1 MEAVACIHRV
11 VGGETPEVRAN
22 NMTPEVFLVDD
33 DAPLLDELSEFVSR
47 HGLSVSAFTDS
58 RQALEVISQQAMP
71 FVLVTDIG
79 MPGLNGHALIKRL
92 KEMAGTLAPYK
103 VIMMSGQA
111 QFDDAVKAI
120 EEGVMDF
127 LPKPVDARALLH
139 TIGRAGDALLEDLQ
153 NDNRLEE
160 LEAQLH
166 EAVRTTESL
175 ADNIRSL
182 LGGERLAAAVLD
194 DRPDRAPDVLEPDNG
209 FPKPVPSPSPSNVT
223 PFPSAADASD
233 ARDPEAIQ
241 KSLRVLDRPAQ
252 AGNITPVTAPHATLA
267 LIKLLQSI
275 KRVRDK
281 FFPECAQGDPSWDII
296 LYVLEQDLLNRP
308 VSVTSA
314 CHATLIPQ
322 TTAMRKIEEM
332 VAQGLM
338 IRDSDP
344 DDRRRILVAPTEMCR
359 EHARM
364 FLGGVLNQTLGAVHP
379 EALPSET
386 KQEAAE

>member
-1 MEAVACIHRV
+1 
-11 VGGETPEVRAN
+11 
-22 NMTPEVFLVDD
+22 MTPEVFLVDD

-47 HGLSVSAFTDS
+47 HGFTVTAFTDS

-79 MPGLNGHALIKRL
+79 MPGLNGHALIRRL

-127 LPKPVDARALLH
+127 LPKPVDARSLVH

-175 ADNIRSL
+175 ADNIRAL
-182 LGGERLAAAVLD
+182 LGGERLANAVVD
-194 DRPDRAPDVLEPDNG
+194 DRPYKSPDVLDPDLG
-209 FPKPVPSPSPSNVT
+209 VDDTNVT
-223 PFPSAADASD
+223 PFPKPEPAM
-233 ARDPEAIQ
+233 ARATPDPEEIQ
-241 KSLRVLDRPAQ
+241 NKLRVLDRPAS
-252 AGNITPVTAPHATLA
+252 AGSIKPVTAPHATLA

-281 FFPECAQGDPSWDII
+281 FFPEAAQGDPSWDII

-344 DDRRRILVAPTEMCR
+344 DDRRRILVAPTDLCR
-359 EHARM
+359 EQARM

-379 EALPSET
+379 EALPSDP

>member
-1 MEAVACIHRV
+1 
-11 VGGETPEVRAN
+11 
-22 NMTPEVFLVDD
+22 MTPEVFLVDD

-47 HGLSVSAFTDS
+47 HGLPVSAFTDS
-58 RQALEVISQQAMP
+58 RQALDVISQQAMP

-79 MPGLNGHALIKRL
+79 MPGLNGHTLIKRL

-127 LPKPVDARALLH
+127 LPKPVDARSLLH
-139 TIGRAGDALLEDLQ
+139 TIGRAGDALMEDLQ

-182 LGGERLAAAVLD
+182 LGGERLADAVLD
-194 DRPDRAPDVLEPDNG
+194 DRPARAPDVLEPDTG
-209 FPKPVPSPSPSNVT
+209 FPDSNVT
-223 PFPSAADASD
+223 PFRKPHEPAEADPD
-233 ARDPEAIQ
+233 AIQ
-241 KSLRVLDRPAQ
+241 QSLRVLDRPAS
-252 AGNITPVTAPHATLA
+252 AGAIKPVTAPHATLA

-344 DDRRRILVAPTEMCR
+344 DDRRRILVAPTELCR
-359 EHARM
+359 EQARM

-379 EALPSET
+379 EALPSDT